1 MGRVVIAVAVGFV
14 VWSALWITAGRTV
27 VSLLP
32 EHFEAETHAT
42 SSAPVLLLLI
52 FVSVVV
58 SLVAGWTAAHLAR
71 GRATR
76 AARILAGLLLLV
88 GLVVEIGGWGMTPVW
103 YHIAFLALLAPA
115 TIAGARL
122 RSAPG
127 R

>member
-1 MGRVVIAVAVGFV
+1 MGRIVLAVVVGFL
-14 VWSALWITAGRTV
+14 VWTMLWITAGRTV

-32 EHFEAETHAT
+32 DHFDAETHAT
-42 SSAPVLLLLI
+42 ESSPVLLLLI

-71 GRATR
+71 KR
-76 AARILAGLLLLV
+76 AARAARALAIV
-88 GLVVEIGGWGMTPVW
+88 
-103 YHIAFLALLAPA
+103 LLAPA

-122 RSAPG
+122 RSATG